1 MTRVDIE
8 MRASDY
14 SIVLKISFALKV
26 LKIIQYFFPFYV
38 NTENINEIL
47 SRYIRER
54 LRMFLSTHSV
64 SLDTTLRSLKRAK

>member
-1 MTRVDIE
+1 MTRVGIE

-47 SRYIRER
+47 SGYIREK

-64 SLDTTLRSLKRAK
+64 SLDSKKFEAS

>member
-8 MRASDY
+8 MCASDY